1 MQSYPFGRRK
11 HCAAMFYRAQQ
22 SCHASG
28 LTAHSAQEV
37 QSAAST
43 ASASPR
49 LRTGKQ
55 TSRSKYPEIPLLRA
69 RVRDENREACRSSA
83 GWRRRCSCRCSCCPA
98 QLPPRAAAATS
109 PSFWEATTSR
119 HWGARGTR
127 LTRRPCCCW
136 AWSAPWQRARSC
148 ASRRPSR
155 CASPSPGTTPTSRRR
170 TIAATATHIPT
181 RNGPRSRSRRLTA
194 AAATTCLR
202 GLPAATIPHRCRRHP
217 RRPLR
222 SSAAPTLTAP
232 DTMASVP
239 AAAASAPLVGAEPC
253 APRWSSSRRPAA
265 SPTQIRSGRGEA
277 LRSWKPPAAAAI
289 ALGKLSIICSPR
301 V

>member
-49 LRTGKQ
+49 LRAHREEANFANTRNRIAP
-55 TSRSKYPEIPLLRA
+55 TSTTETRELRA
-69 RVRDENREACRSSA
+69 SA

-232 DTMASVP
+232 GTMASVP
-239 AAAASAPLVGAEPC
+239 AAAASATLVGAEPC